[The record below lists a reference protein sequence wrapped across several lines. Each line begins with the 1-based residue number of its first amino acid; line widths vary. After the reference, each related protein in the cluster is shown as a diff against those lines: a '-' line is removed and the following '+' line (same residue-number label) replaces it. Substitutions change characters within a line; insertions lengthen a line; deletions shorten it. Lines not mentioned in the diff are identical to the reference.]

1 MPLIMI
7 CVHHLLFALD
17 INDTNLPRR
26 AEGWMLPG
34 C

>member
-1 MPLIMI
+1 MPFMMI
-7 CVHHLLFALD
+7 RVHQIPFPRNN
-17 INDTNLPRR
+17 NDVNLPRR